1 MTRRRALLA
10 SLAAPALLPFA
21 ARAQTRD
28 LTVVS
33 WGGAYQDAQREAYFR
48 PWMQAGDRRMLEETW
63 DGGIGVLRARMAAG
77 DNTWDV
83 VQVEGE
89 ELLLGC
95 AEGLFEPVDIGALGG
110 ADAYIPEAV
119 HRCGVGAIIY
129 AFVLAWDRSRLGV
142 APGGWADFFDTQRI
156 PGGRALRRGPKV
168 TLEIALLGD
177 GVPAAAIYATL
188 ATPAGVDRAF
198 AKLESIREA
207 LRWWERGSEPARW
220 LASGEVAL
228 ACAYN
233 GRIAAAN
240 AGGPDLGIVWSQ
252 SLYTLDYWVIMRGSP
267 NKARAMD
274 FLRFVGRADRQAELP
289 PLIPYGVTAQGA
301 NARLTRQVL
310 DQLPTAPQNA
320 EGRLRISDRFW
331 LDNIDRLTARFD
343 SWLGG

>member
-1 MTRRRALLA
+1 MRRRLLLGT
-10 SLAAPALLPFA
+10 LAAPALLPFA
-21 ARAQTRD
+21 ARGQTRD

-33 WGGAYQDAQREAYFR
+33 WGGAYQEAQREAYFR
-48 PWMQAGDRRMLEETW
+48 PWMQAGDQRLLEETW

-77 DNTWDV
+77 DNSWDV

-95 AEGLFEPVDIGALGG
+95 AEGLFEPIDIGALGG
-110 ADAYIPEAV
+110 PDAYIPEAV

-129 AFVLAWDRSRLGV
+129 AFVLAWDRTRLSQ
-142 APGGWADFFDTQRI
+142 APRGWVDIFDTQRI
-156 PGGRALRRGPKV
+156 PGRRALRRGPKV

-177 GVPAAAIYATL
+177 GVPAAEIYATL
-188 ATPAGVDRAF
+188 ATPSGVDRAF
-198 AKLESIREA
+198 AKLDTIRDV
-207 LRWWERGSEPARW
+207 LMWWERGSEPARW

-240 AGGPDLGIVWSQ
+240 AGGQDLGILWSQ

-289 PLIPYGVTAQGA
+289 PLIPYGVTARGA
-301 NARLTRQVL
+301 NERLSRQVL
-310 DQLPTAPQNA
+310 AQLPTAPQNA